1 MTTKKILVAG
11 HGGQGVLVLG
21 DFLAYTAMLQ
31 DKHVAYTPSYGPE
44 ARGGKVRCYVVTSDH
59 QIDSPIV
66 EEPSV
71 LIVMNQPSMDFETS
85 LAPGGLLIYNSSL
98 IDRQPLRSDIRKVPV
113 PVTEFADSIKD
124 DLTEEELGGVKD
136 TRMLANSVMF
146 GAFVQMCEPDLPE
159 STVREML
166 EHFMETRLQMIRL
179 NTVAMKKG
187 REFVKSKRHLRDVI
201 RACDLLPA
209 WAAQ

>member
-1 MTTKKILVAG
+1 MTTKRILVAG

-21 DFLAYTAMLQ
+21 DFLAYTATLRGN
-31 DKHVAYTPSYGPE
+31 HVAYTPSYGPE
-44 ARGGKVRCYVVTSDH
+44 TRGGKVRCYVVTSDH
-59 QIDSPIV
+59 EIDSPII

-98 IDRQPLRSDIRKVPV
+98 IDRQPLRSDIRKVPI
-113 PVTEFADSIKD
+113 PVTEIADSIRE
-124 DLTEEELGGVKD
+124 DLTEEELKGVND

-159 STVREML
+159 TTVREML
-166 EHFMETRLQMIRL
+166 EHFMGTKLQMVHL
-179 NTVAMKKG
+179 NIVAIKKG
-187 REFVKSKRHLRDVI
+187 RELIKAKRHLRDVI